1 VAQFASTCILLI
13 TPPSISKVLESFI
26 CCYRAK
32 IARHQ
37 PQSPSVTS
45 LETSTKHALSSTQY
59 NAPIWKWPNS
69 IWNLFA
75 AHMAEPKRSDAGN
88 AQFRLEICLKNRG
101 KKTTVLTDY
110 PTRVPT
116 VLNTKHDGLSRTSQ
130 NVAKYLAV
138 VPGERHRCPQIREF
152 LRSKTLCSAPLTLES
167 SAGRVRVS
175 VFFPHVTESK
185 EKEKDECEQMSSTE
199 RSSSRTG
206 CLIFC
211 PPSD

>member
-1 VAQFASTCILLI
+1 MAQFASTCILLI

-101 KKTTVLTDY
+101 KYYCPNRLPNAGTNRPEYKTRWAFSNISKRCQILGSRSRRKASLPPNSGIFTV
-110 PTRVPT
+110 
-116 VLNTKHDGLSRTSQ
+116 
-130 NVAKYLAV
+130 
-138 VPGERHRCPQIREF
+138 
-152 LRSKTLCSAPLTLES
+152 
-167 SAGRVRVS
+167 
-175 VFFPHVTESK
+175 
-185 EKEKDECEQMSSTE
+185 
-199 RSSSRTG
+199 
-206 CLIFC
+206 
-211 PPSD
+211 